1 VSTRRPLMSHEARCC
16 GTTFTAD
23 SIERAVEMHAEYHN
37 YQYSVGR
44 RAERVEVREVEVTV
58 EDVWEGDLIR
68 LAPATD
74 TRPALFSKVTSVE
87 HNNSGTKVHF
97 VKIRTEDGDELLLNP
112 RGTRTV
118 RVTFLTRRAAA

>member
-1 VSTRRPLMSHEARCC
+1 
-16 GTTFTAD
+16 
-23 SIERAVEMHAEYHN
+23 
-37 YQYSVGR
+37 
-44 RAERVEVREVEVTV
+44 
-58 EDVWEGDLIR
+58 
-68 LAPATD
+68 
-74 TRPALFSKVTSVE
+74 VTSVE

>member
-74 TRPALFSKVTSVE
+74 TRPVE